1 MMKRVFPV
9 LILLFAAFLPAF
21 AADSKLKLQSLLP
34 DAFAGWQ
41 RSVPAQT
48 STNPADADKVNPDL
62 LKEYGFNDF
71 EDATY
76 AKGDR
81 KMQVKAIRFKDAS
94 GAYGAFTYYKTPEM
108 QTEKIGDQASSANER
123 VLFYR
128 GSVLVQAVLDRVTP
142 MSAAE
147 LRELAADI
155 PLPAGSARNLPSLPA
170 YLPRPAYVPNTAKYV
185 VGPLGL
191 ASISAPVPADQ
202 VGFEHGAE
210 LAQALYNSG
219 QGTATLTLISYPTP
233 QIAGERLRAVEA
245 AHPPSQE
252 GGTTPLFLTKRS
264 GPLLAIVTGAIAP
277 REAKSLLA
285 SVNYDAEVTW
295 NQRTGLSPRDNA
307 GTLLVGVVLLTG
319 VILGLAVVAGIA
331 FGGIRILAKRLFP
344 DRIFDRPQNAE
355 IIELKL
361 RQPPPE
367 MGIGPGNSALTR

>member
-1 MMKRVFPV
+1 MKRILSV
-9 LILLFAAFLPAF
+9 LVLVFAALVPAF
-21 AADSKLKLQSLLP
+21 AADSQPKLQPLLP

-41 RSVPAQT
+41 KGVPAHT
-48 STNPADADKVNPDL
+48 SINPADADKVNLGL

-76 AKGDR
+76 TKGDR

-108 QTEKIGDQASSANER
+108 QTEKIGDQASSANDR

-128 GSVLVQAVLDRVTP
+128 GSVLVEAVLDRVTP

-155 PLPAGSARNLPSLPA
+155 PLPAGSARNLPSLPG

-191 ASISAPVPADQ
+191 TSINAPLSAAQ

-219 QGTATLTLISYPTP
+219 RGTATLTLISYPTP
-233 QIAGERLRAVEA
+233 QIAGERLRALEA

-252 GGTTPLFLTKRS
+252 GSTTPLFLTKRS
-264 GPLLAIVTGAIAP
+264 GPLMAIVTGAISP

-295 NQRTGLSPRDNA
+295 NQRTGLSPRDNV
-307 GTLLVGVVLLTG
+307 GTLLVGVVLLTAI
-319 VILGLAVVAGIA
+319 ILGMAIVAGIA

-344 DRIFDRPQNAE
+344 DRIFDRSRDVE

-361 RQPPPE
+361 R
-367 MGIGPGNSALTR
+367 

>member
-1 MMKRVFPV
+1 MKRILQV
-9 LILLFAAFLPAF
+9 LILLFAAVAPAL
-21 AADSKLKLQSLLP
+21 AADSKPKPQPLLP

-41 RSVPAQT
+41 KSAPART
-48 STNPADADKVNPDL
+48 SIKPSDADKVNPAL
-62 LKEYGFNDF
+62 LQEYGFNDF
-71 EDATY
+71 EDAGY
-76 AKGDR
+76 VKGER

-108 QTEKIGDQASSANER
+108 QTEKIGDQASSANDR

-170 YLPRPAYVPNTAKYV
+170 YLPRTGYVPNTAKYV
-185 VGPLGL
+185 VGPLAL
-191 ASISAPVPADQ
+191 ASMNAPVTAGE

-219 QGTATLTLISYPTP
+219 QGTATLTVISYPTP
-233 QIAGERLRAVEA
+233 QIAGERLRALEA
-245 AHPPSQE
+245 AHPQAHE
-252 GGTTPLFLTKRS
+252 GGGLPLFLTKRS
-264 GPLLAIVTGAIAP
+264 GPLLAIVSGAISP

-285 SVNYDAEVTW
+285 SVNYDPEVTW
-295 NQRTGLSPRDNA
+295 NQRTGLEPRENA
-307 GTLLVGVVLLTG
+307 GTLIVGVVLLTG
-319 VILGLAVVAGIA
+319 IILGLAIVAGIA

-344 DRIFDRPQNAE
+344 DRVFDRSQDVE

-361 RQPPPE
+361 Q
-367 MGIGPGNSALTR
+367 